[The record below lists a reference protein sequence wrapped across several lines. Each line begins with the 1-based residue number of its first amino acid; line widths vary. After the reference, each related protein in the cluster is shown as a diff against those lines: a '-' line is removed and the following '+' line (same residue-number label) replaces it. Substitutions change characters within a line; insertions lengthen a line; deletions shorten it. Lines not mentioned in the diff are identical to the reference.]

1 MDPQSAGQH
10 WFVIRSNCSTLA
22 PPLLGYSQ
30 RTSMRQRPD
39 DGIQNLI
46 EALANIF
53 AQKPQHMISV
63 LLQQNILAPV
73 TSVRLGISQ
82 VLNTI
87 QFDCYLGFC
96 AQ

>member
-1 MDPQSAGQH
+1 
-10 WFVIRSNCSTLA
+10 
-22 PPLLGYSQ
+22 
-30 RTSMRQRPD
+30 MRQRPD

-46 EALANIF
+46 EALANIL
-53 AQKPQHMISV
+53 AQEPQHMISV
-63 LLQQNILAPV
+63 LLEQNILAPV
-73 TSVRLGISQ
+73 TSVRLGSQ